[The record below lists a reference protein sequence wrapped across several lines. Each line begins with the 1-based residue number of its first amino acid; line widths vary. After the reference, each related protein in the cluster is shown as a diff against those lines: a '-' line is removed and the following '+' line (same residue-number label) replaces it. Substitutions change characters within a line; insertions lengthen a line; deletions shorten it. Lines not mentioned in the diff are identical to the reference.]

1 MVQQREE
8 QTKILKKELDSDDI
22 TGKLAGEPEMLHN
35 EIFDRELAKHDKRVG
50 YIRQNL
56 AAQEKILS
64 VLDEA
69 RVNHAAVYRKIR
81 ENNQLYDEKMGHLIA
96 AANHSDSIVNKLKSG
111 EELLETLRKE
121 LKKVSG
127 ALEAAAG
134 MRKSQIQKKLA
145 PARPK
150 MPKPEKLKPKIDA
163 ELEAELKALGLEDD
177 QEFLQFLSQSDG
189 TDLLSGNFE
198 SGGIPNV
205 RPVPSSH
212 FLPPSSKPPVE
223 PHYHNLSQINN
234 LINRSPRPANQ
245 QAHNNDRNCS
255 SSLDIQPTK
264 PPKTPSLPG
273 IPRGKI
279 AAALSQ
285 ELSENLEP
293 ARQTVPPRV
302 AYPEPRPLT
311 NPEASSFSQSRSPSH
326 HHTQYIH
333 PQVPQSAVSPR
344 MSAVEQYY
352 ANMAKYGQNHNS
364 TMPTQFH
371 HMQPT
376 AQEIHIRPNFQE
388 VKHEQPN
395 IIPHIPNSAPNLEIT
410 QKEELPERKK
420 SQTLIQ
426 EQLAQQQEMIKK
438 SEEALKKQQED
449 FKNHQIAMQKQLQ
462 DQAARQ
468 QAELREAQEKQQRIW
483 QQQQQQYQMQIQQQ
497 LGSITLMLFE
507 IMNFIDFFFR
517 LISEVLTRI
526 IAAIQFPATSF
537 RKIPNS

>member
-96 AANHSDSIVNKLKSG
+96 AAKHSDSIVDKLKSG
-111 EELLETLRKE
+111 EALLETLIKE

-134 MRKSQIQKKLA
+134 MRKSQIQKNMA

-150 MPKPEKLKPKIDA
+150 MPKPEKIKPKIDA

-198 SGGIPNV
+198 SGGMSTV
-205 RPVPSSH
+205 RPLPSSH
-212 FLPPSSKPPVE
+212 FVPPSSKQTVAQ
-223 PHYHNLSQINN
+223 HYHNSSQIENR
-234 LINRSPRPANQ
+234 INRVPGPANQ
-245 QAHNNDRNCS
+245 QAHNNDRNRS
-255 SSLDIQPTK
+255 SSIDIQPTK

-279 AAALSQ
+279 SAALSQ

-293 ARQTVPPRV
+293 ARQAVPPRV
-302 AYPEPRPLT
+302 SYPEPKPLT
-311 NPEASSFSQSRSPSH
+311 NPEASSFSQSRPPSNH
-326 HHTQYIH
+326 RTQYIP
-333 PQVPQSAVSPR
+333 PQVPQSAVCPP

-376 AQEIHIRPNFQE
+376 AQEIHVRPNLQE
-388 VKHEQPN
+388 VNNKQTN
-395 IIPHIPNSAPNLEIT
+395 IIPNIPNSSHNLEMAR
-410 QKEELPERKK
+410 KEELPERKG
-420 SQTLIQ
+420 SQTLVQ
-426 EQLAQQQEMIKK
+426 EQLAKQQEMIKK

-462 DQAARQ
+462 DQAVRQ

-483 QQQQQQYQMQIQQQ
+483 QQQQQQYHMQIQQQ
-497 LGSITLMLFE
+497 LGSIILILFE
-507 IMNFIDFFFR
+507 
-517 LISEVLTRI
+517 LGISPIFSLDYRGVTI
-526 IAAIQFPATSF
+526 TPSFWGYITPAF
-537 RKIPNS
+537 